1 MIGGV
6 KVRVVAAKV
15 TVTCHD
21 GTSYG
26 GFYRLA
32 TTLLDDQAFP
42 AGQVMALYHERWEH
56 EVTYLALRHTLLS
69 GRILRSKSPA
79 GVEQEAWALLALYQ
93 ALRTAV
99 TDAVAAVPGTDPDRI
114 SYQAAVDTAQDLVI
128 TARDITDPDDDLP
141 GDIGRAVLSRLHGP
155 RRPRVCARKV
165 KSPLS
170 RWNKHPDG
178 KPRANHRITGITAH
192 VDVSYHQPATRRP
205 GRLRPR
211 SGRR

>member
-141 GDIGRAVLSRLHGP
+141 GDIGRAVLGRLNPP
-155 RRPRVCARKV
+155 RRPRVCPRRV

-170 RWNKHPDG
+170 RWNKHPPG
-178 KPRANHRITGITAH
+178 KPTTSKKITSITSSPIPPDHERITPRPKAKPN
-192 VDVSYHQPATRRP
+192 PAGP
-205 GRLRPR
+205 
-211 SGRR
+211 